1 MSTIHESSGK
11 TILVYAE
18 AMDIWLRGK
27 LLCGLLI
34 MVPSLH
40 RVRNQIVRAQY
51 YQMDANFCR
60 RNRIVAAEQRAKDA
74 RERGEQLIQS
84 TKAEAQKSMDES
96 EERARKLVEDAE
108 LCSDTWTAQVERL
121 VRTQPSQQ
129 LYECS

>member
-1 MSTIHESSGK
+1 
-11 TILVYAE
+11 
-18 AMDIWLRGK
+18 
-27 LLCGLLI
+27 
-34 MVPSLH
+34 
-40 RVRNQIVRAQY
+40 
-51 YQMDANFCR
+51 MDANFCR